1 MQISV
6 PITQIEGQ
14 SMVSAQNL
22 HAVLSVSGRFR
33 DWLPSRIE
41 EYGFITGV
49 DYFEVVGQTDPA
61 TGGRPST
68 DYWLTLD
75 TAKELAMV
83 ERTEVGRQVRQYFI
97 HMEKQALLLA
107 QQLAHQMDTYITHLE
122 TGPNNRLLRN
132 AVKTPRSA
140 FSTLDEPAEIY
151 FDGQTAY
158 IARPSILIYVRQFTS
173 SNKLKRWLD
182 LHFDLHSMVLT
193 NFGIRPA
200 VDVERLYHLLQD
212 TTDKDLG
219 KSAHFVRRAAKAD
232 YDTVQQM
239 KPGLKRPVFEIQG
252 A

>member
-1 MQISV
+1 MISLPV
-6 PITQIEGQ
+6 IHLDGQ
-14 SMVSAQNL
+14 PYVDAEVL
-22 HAVLSVSGRFR
+22 HRSLKVQTELSR
-33 DWLPSRIE
+33 WLARRIE
-41 EYGFITGV
+41 EYGLIAGQ
-49 DYFEVVGQTDPA
+49 DYLEVLGQTDPA
-61 TGGRPST
+61 TGGRPT
-68 DYWLTLD
+68 VRHRLTLD

-107 QQLAHQMDTYITHLE
+107 QQLAHQMDAYITHLE

-132 AVKTPRSA
+132 EVKNPHSA

-182 LHFDLHSMVLT
+182 INFDLHSMVLT

-200 VDVERLYHLLQD
+200 VDVERLYSLLQD

-232 YDTVQQM
+232 YDTVQQT
-239 KPGLKRPVFEIQG
+239 KPDLKRPVFEIQG